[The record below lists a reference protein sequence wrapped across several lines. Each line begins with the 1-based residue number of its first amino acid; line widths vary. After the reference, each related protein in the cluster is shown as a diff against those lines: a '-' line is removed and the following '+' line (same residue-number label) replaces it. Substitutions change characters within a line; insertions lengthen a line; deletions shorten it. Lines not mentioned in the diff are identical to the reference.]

1 MSVEAV
7 NGAIFEGDVV
17 GAMKSGAEFY
27 YKAVKEALISKGSTN
42 KFEGVMMAAFSPIML
57 PLVLSSV
64 AIGAGICKVGEKI
77 ESKKSNREPG
87 NK

>member
-1 MSVEAV
+1 
-7 NGAIFEGDVV
+7 
-17 GAMKSGAEFY
+17 
-27 YKAVKEALISKGSTN
+27 
-42 KFEGVMMAAFSPIML
+42 ML